1 MKQTCNELKPAEQSG
16 ISIYWLLFC
25 LMSEYI
31 FVFFIFYVLDAV
43 VFIVY
48 IYRVAL
54 IVPIS
59 TLHFMLLSDLNF
71 LLINCVSS

>member
-31 FVFFIFYVLDAV
+31 FVSFIFYVLDAV
-43 VFIVY
+43 VLIVY

-54 IVPIS
+54 IVLIS